1 MSRGKKT
8 KFLFI
13 WEQSKFIILK
23 SSSGKKELWKLDYSC
38 PCCSK
43 EWWSFYKYCEMD
55 GENLLE
61 LLYNKHQHEHHGG
74 DQWRAS
80 FKPCSRPGDQ

>member
-1 MSRGKKT
+1 MF
-8 KFLFI
+8 KFLQVF
-13 WEQSKFIILK
+13 WNGWRK
-23 SSSGKKELWKLDYSC
+23 
-38 PCCSK
+38 
-43 EWWSFYKYCEMD
+43 
-55 GENLLE
+55 LLE